1 MRLLKAECK
10 RVMKTRAVWFLL
22 AAAFLLS
29 FVMAYFPMS
38 FMQYSYMDK
47 NGEQVTIT
55 GKKP

>member
-29 FVMAYFPMS
+29 FVMAYFPKDICWIQE
-38 FMQYSYMDK
+38 F
-47 NGEQVTIT
+47 II
-55 GKKP
+55 